1 MQKSPLKID
10 NKKTKVL
17 IVDDEVFISEQLNAV
32 LIELGYRVTA
42 IAYNTSTAIES
53 LKSNPPDI
61 AILDIKMHGENQGF
75 AIAKYIR
82 EDMDIPFVFLTSF
95 ADKSTVKIASE
106 FVPDGYLVKPFNER
120 DIFSTLNIVLNRF
133 EKKDLFIYTKI
144 GHEVHKLKVNDLLWI
159 KSSDKYVVIH
169 TKHRFYLKRDNIES
183 FIGSNNLSMFVRI
196 HRSYAVNI
204 KKIDSVKGRKVLI
217 GNQEIPI
224 SKTYYQTLQ
233 KSFHFQNL
241 FK

>member
-1 MQKSPLKID
+1 MKIISFIISKSSAKQCDFTPID
-10 NKKTKVL
+10 
-17 IVDDEVFISEQLNAV
+17 
-32 LIELGYRVTA
+32 
-42 IAYNTSTAIES
+42 STALFPKI
-53 LKSNPPDI
+53 NF
-61 AILDIKMHGENQGF
+61 ILGN
-75 AIAKYIR
+75 
-82 EDMDIPFVFLTSF
+82 
-95 ADKSTVKIASE
+95 
-106 FVPDGYLVKPFNER
+106 
-120 DIFSTLNIVLNRF
+120 FSTLNIVLNRF

-224 SKTYYQTLQ
+224 SKTYYKTLQ